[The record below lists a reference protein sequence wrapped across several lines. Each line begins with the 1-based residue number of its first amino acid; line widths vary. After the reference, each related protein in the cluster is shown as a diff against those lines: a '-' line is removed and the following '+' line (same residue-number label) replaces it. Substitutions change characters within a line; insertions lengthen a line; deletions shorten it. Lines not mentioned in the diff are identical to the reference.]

1 MAHKLPDH
9 TKLQQFV
16 EAALSNPQ
24 HPVYRLGLT
33 HSPML
38 QHYAVNVSLMASLKP
53 EDWFAQYPKY
63 TEQLTEVMRL
73 CEAEG
78 PESGAPAPL
87 TQADL
92 DALKA
97 KIAELEKRVNLAAA
111 PAAQETVP
119 ETPADDT
126 SDGG

>member
-1 MAHKLPDH
+1 MADKPLDH
-9 TKLQQFV
+9 AKLQQFV

-33 HSPML
+33 HSPIL
-38 QHYAVNVSLMASLKP
+38 QNYAVNVSLMASLKP

-78 PESGAPAPL
+78 PDTVDEISTLKAQIAALDARIAKLSKPDADATRPAP
-87 TQADL
+87 
-92 DALKA
+92 
-97 KIAELEKRVNLAAA
+97 
-111 PAAQETVP
+111 ETSEP
-119 ETPADDT
+119 PADDA
-126 SDGG
+126 SDSG